1 MEGIWALEERG
12 VKAPSALGQRQ
23 QLEPVWEDLPPPT
36 KMMGCCSL
44 GHMGVPREPVQADV
58 GREGSRPT
66 HPSLSCLSS
75 LRLLQLLGAPP
86 PEANTRSSVLSGVPT
101 RTSMERWSPRVT
113 STGQRQFQTQLP
125 LDGSSS
131 AAPALNRLEDAT
143 FPLAVSDL
151 EIASPWAHHHSL
163 LASLQYTSAISFI
176 KFSPASTVW
185 WWAICFLLGI

>member
-1 MEGIWALEERG
+1 M
-12 VKAPSALGQRQ
+12 KAPSALGQRQ
-23 QLEPVWEDLPPPT
+23 QLEPAWEDLPPPT

-44 GHMGVPREPVQADV
+44 GHMGVPREPVRADA
-58 GREGSRPT
+58 GREGSRPA
-66 HPSLSCLSS
+66 HPSLSCLST
-75 LRLLQLLGAPP
+75 LRLLQLSGAPPPPAHPPP
-86 PEANTRSSVLSGVPT
+86 PEANTRISVLSGVPT

-131 AAPALNRLEDAT
+131 VVPALNRLEDAT
-143 FPLAVSDL
+143 FPLALSDL
-151 EIASPWAHHHSL
+151 EIASPWARHHSL
-163 LASLQYTSAISFI
+163 LVSLQYTSVSSFI